1 MNALPAAFIVPVIK
15 KFKSG
20 VIVRMADSGFVKVAQ
35 VSEIKPGE
43 MIMVNL
49 GGDQVLLANVN
60 GNIHA
65 VEDICSHAYASLSE
79 GDLNGEEVECPL
91 HGGVFSVVT
100 GEAIGPPANEP
111 VKLFQIQVDGDDILI
126 APPLE

>member
-1 MNALPAAFIVPVIK
+1 
-15 KFKSG
+15 
-20 VIVRMADSGFVKVAQ
+20 MADSGFVKVAQ

-49 GGDQVLLANVN
+49 GSDQVLLANVG

-100 GEAIGPPANEP
+100 GEALGPPADEP
-111 VKLFQIQVDGDDILI
+111 VRRYQIQVDGDDILI
-126 APPLE
+126 APPEE